1 MDLPDGGPVK
11 HPRTLMP
18 RAQVLARRN
27 THQRK
32 KDRQALG
39 TLRDLVVHPQTQSR
53 YFTAVSRFLQFLQM
67 HAYSYPT
74 SGSSLDTRVS
84 EYIEYLWESG
94 EQKAFAS
101 DCLSGL
107 GHFIPSIK
115 RSLVG
120 SWRLH
125 GSWSRA
131 ELPCRALPF
140 TPVVLYALAQQ
151 AFVQGWPDI
160 SMLLMLGFDQFARTG
175 ELFAAV
181 KQDFVFNSS
190 KTKVVWTLPLS
201 KGGQRVGAQESLI
214 IEDRW
219 LVKALGGFLSSL
231 HPGDLLR
238 SVSPGLMRQR
248 LKNLLAS
255 LNLESGYQ
263 WYSCRRGGATYA
275 FRSTNNMAHV
285 CYVGR
290 WGCQKTARIY
300 VTDALAQLTEIS
312 MTDGQLRQLRRLATT
327 ARPHFPFDW
336 KGKSLLH
343 SQEKTLSPL
352 HFPLQGLGSGSLHS
366 TRPAWA
372 TGATCLRLEPKRE

>member
-1 MDLPDGGPVK
+1 
-11 HPRTLMP
+11 MP

-201 KGGQRVGAQESLI
+201 KAAFHFCLLAGLVGMRLVWCPRVVPWSLAVSCI
-214 IEDRW
+214 CW
-219 LVKALGGFLSSL
+219 LVCFAVSSVLADVGKTHLQSVAKHAKKVEWGEHYILYMYILSKTSKT
-231 HPGDLLR
+231 G
-238 SVSPGLMRQR
+238 
-248 LKNLLAS
+248 
-255 LNLESGYQ
+255 
-263 WYSCRRGGATYA
+263 
-275 FRSTNNMAHV
+275 ST
-285 CYVGR
+285 
-290 WGCQKTARIY
+290 
-300 VTDALAQLTEIS
+300 
-312 MTDGQLRQLRRLATT
+312 
-327 ARPHFPFDW
+327 
-336 KGKSLLH
+336 
-343 SQEKTLSPL
+343 
-352 HFPLQGLGSGSLHS
+352 
-366 TRPAWA
+366 
-372 TGATCLRLEPKRE
+372 